1 MAKILFYGLEFFVFW
16 ITNGEDTRMF
26 PVCMCVCVCACTITP
41 IVPKQNDP
49 KNMAHNKTQ
58 TIFKVFPRS
67 LNLFFG
73 GVWEDDFLLLGKS
86 WFDYLFKSLSCIVQ
100 VLCVYVHGG
109 GDNVSPS
116 FCKALN
122 IILSFCNHNCTLDKD
137 LPSLKHF
144 LMQVREH
151 DSFQYCWVGLV

>member
-1 MAKILFYGLEFFVFW
+1 MAKILFYGLEFFIFW
-16 ITNGEDTRMF
+16 ITNGKDTRMF
-26 PVCMCVCVCACTITP
+26 PVCVCVCACTITP
-41 IVPKQNDP
+41 IVPKENDP
-49 KNMAHNKTQ
+49 KNMAHTVKHRPFLRCFLDPW
-58 TIFKVFPRS
+58 IFF
-67 LNLFFG
+67 LG

-100 VLCVYVHGG
+100 VLCVCVHVVV
-109 GDNVSPS
+109 GDNVSPL

-144 LMQVREH
+144 LMQVREY